1 MRISDWS
8 SDVCSSDL
16 EQPFIDERQIAR
28 LQDFELVRFDL
39 PIVFGMEDMVNGGQA
54 DILVAAAVAGDE
66 MPVEQFIVIFGVGPG
81 QRVELDRIARRI
93 DAFDNNIV
101 DHEEDRQSTRLNSS
115 H

>member
-66 MPVEQFIVIFGVGPG
+66 MPVEQFIVRSEERRVGKECVSPC
-81 QRVELDRIARRI
+81 RSRWEP
-93 DAFDNNIV
+93 
-101 DHEEDRQSTRLNSS
+101 DHYQKKNTAYIQMMTSPHYT
-115 H
+115 